1 MSQLEFII
9 GGESVLVDDI
19 SHERMLSNHIM
30 PPQDMYYVNLPSN
43 KMTIKE
49 IKQHIVK
56 DLVELIPAKIEE
68 TLSNDELK
76 YEIEQFCLN
85 PYIEWPSNDFLLEI
99 CLNPTNET
107 LLNYFGSVINQS
119 PEKSRYICNVI
130 YLYAKTM
137 NEWRNKYGE
146 HMINP
151 TETLLFYIE
160 KCKSQVDKLGQL
172 LINELK

>member
-9 GGESVLVDDI
+9 GGQSILVDDI
-19 SHERMLSNHIM
+19 NDERMLYHQIM

-56 DLVELIPAKIEE
+56 DLVELIPAKIED
-68 TLSNDELK
+68 TLSNEQLK

-85 PYIEWPSNDFLLEI
+85 PYIERPSNDFLLEI

-107 LLNYFGSVINQS
+107 LLHYFGSIIKQS

-146 HMINP
+146 HLITP
-151 TETLLFYIE
+151 TETLLFNIE
-160 KCKSQVDKLGQL
+160 KCKSQVYSIIRL
-172 LINELK
+172 LLNELK